1 MVQLPIQLP
10 DSVRRWNDTTTDYPR
25 DALIPELF
33 EEQARLHPRSPA
45 VLWEGGV
52 WDYGELLDRV
62 QRGAARLRARGVE
75 DGDRVALLLPRSP
88 QAVAAVL
95 AVLEAGAVYLPLD
108 PSHPADRLSSILH
121 DAGVRTVVTADTEAR
136 TGQAG
141 ELTRMTVT
149 ELMSR
154 EGPVPAGNRTARRRA
169 TDAAYVIYTS
179 GSTGK
184 PKGVVC
190 AHRGPVRLV
199 RGTEVLRLTP
209 ADRLLATTN
218 LTFDVS
224 CFELFAPLLNGAALV
239 LPDPETLLDPTAL
252 EQLLG
257 DRGITVMWLSAGL
270 FHLHAEQRPGMFSGL
285 RCLIAGGD
293 VLNPSAVRAVLEHGA
308 PTLFLNGYGP
318 TENSVFSTTHV
329 IDSLTPEAHG
339 VPIGRPVAASTAYVV
354 RDDGTLAEPGEVGE
368 LWVGG
373 DGVALGYLGDRA
385 RTATAF
391 LPDRFRPGPGR
402 RLYRTGDLAEWRTD
416 GVIEFHGRRDRQVK
430 IRGFRVEL
438 DEVETTLTDHPQ
450 VNESAVDILGEGAS
464 QHLAAAVVPAPEQDD
479 GLPGQLDEYLR
490 EQLPPHMRPARVV
503 PVPEL
508 PLNSSGKIDRSRLR
522 ELTHGASREP
532 VGTAE
537 GPQGKN
543 EEVVAEVWR
552 RFLRVDGV
560 GRRDDFLALG
570 GTSLQATRIAAV
582 VRERLGIRSAFT
594 RDLLRVLLDN
604 PTLAA
609 FTERASELRHAPEDA
624 THDTPVDFATEA
636 VLDPALRFDAPT
648 ADGVPTER
656 HKEKVP
662 RSVLLTGATGFLG
675 VHLLDRLAASGVR
688 RVYCLVRARDGAEGL
703 ARLRG
708 RLRHYGLDPDR
719 WADRIAVVPGDL
731 GLPHFGLDDGTWDD
745 LAHELEVVLHNGA
758 QVNFAYP
765 YEALSAANVEGTRT
779 VLALATERR
788 LKAVHHV
795 SSMSVIAGSGLAGV
809 RRVDEDTPLAH
820 PELLSQG
827 YTETKWV
834 AERLVSLAARRGL
847 PVTIHR
853 PHEITGATDSG
864 TWNTGTM
871 MCALFRTVAETG
883 TAPDAPLLLD
893 FIPVDYTAAAVVH
906 ILTHQPCEGRVH
918 HLANPRPALLHLLV
932 ERLRAMG
939 YRVREQ
945 PYSTWTRQM
954 AELTARDPEHPLA
967 PYVPMFTEPAR
978 RSTVSIAEMYF
989 AGTFPRFGRDNTE
1002 DALTGSGVVCP
1013 PVDARL
1019 IDTNLR
1025 FLRGAGLLPALRTPD
1040 KDEDRGREPAG

>member
-1 MVQLPIQLP
+1 MVQPPVHVP
-10 DSVRRWNDTTTDYPR
+10 DAVRRWNDTTTDYPR
-25 DALIPELF
+25 NALIPDLF
-33 EEQARLHPRSPA
+33 EEQARLHPHAPA

-52 WDYGELLDRV
+52 WDYSELLDRV
-62 QRGAARLRARGVE
+62 RRGAARLRARGVR

-88 QAVAAVL
+88 ETVAAVF

-108 PSHPADRLSSILH
+108 PSHPADRLSSILR
-121 DAGVRTVVTADTEAR
+121 DADVRAVVTADTEPR
-136 TGQAG
+136 SGPAG
-141 ELTRMTVT
+141 EFGRMTVT
-149 ELMSR
+149 ELTSR
-154 EGPVPAGNRTARRRA
+154 EGPGPAEDRTTRRRA

-179 GSTGK
+179 GSTGR

-199 RGTEVLRLTP
+199 RGTEALRMAP

-218 LTFDVS
+218 PTFDVS

-239 LPDPETLLDPTAL
+239 LPDPESLLDPAAL
-252 EQLLG
+252 EQLLD
-257 DRGITVMWLSAGL
+257 DRGITVMWLSTGL

-293 VLNPSAVRAVLEHGA
+293 VLNPSAVRAVLEHGPPA
-308 PTLFLNGYGP
+308 FFLNGYGP

-329 IDSLTPEAHG
+329 IDSIAPDARG
-339 VPIGRPVAASTAYVV
+339 IPIGRPVAASTAYVV
-354 RDDGTLAEPGEVGE
+354 RDDGTPADPGEVGE

-373 DGVALGYLGDRA
+373 DGVALGYLGDRT
-385 RTATAF
+385 RTAAAF
-391 LPDRFRPGPGR
+391 VPDRFRPGPGR
-402 RLYRTGDLAEWRTD
+402 RLYRTGDLAAWRTD

-450 VNESAVDILGEGAS
+450 VNESAVGVLGEDAS
-464 QHLAAAVVPAPEQDD
+464 QHLAAAVVPAPEQDG
-479 GLPGQLDEYLR
+479 GLPGELDAYLR
-490 EQLPPHMRPARVV
+490 ERLPPHMLPARVV

-508 PLNSSGKIDRSRLR
+508 PLNSSGKVDRGRLR
-522 ELTHGASREP
+522 ELTDAAAREP

-537 GPQGKN
+537 GPRGQD

-552 RFLRVDGV
+552 RFLGVDV
-560 GRRDDFLALG
+560 VRRQDDFLALG
-570 GTSLQATRIAAV
+570 GTSLQATRISAV
-582 VRERLGIRSAFT
+582 VRERLGIRTAFT
-594 RDLLRVLLDN
+594 RTLVRVLLDN

-609 FTERASELRHAPEDA
+609 FTERTSELRHAPGDA
-624 THDTPVDFATEA
+624 GHDTPVDFAAESGP
-636 VLDPALRFDAPT
+636 DPALRFDAPA
-648 ADGVPTER
+648 ADGVPTKRHEER
-656 HKEKVP
+656 VP

-688 RVYCLVRARDGAEGL
+688 RVHCLVRARDGAEAL
-703 ARLRG
+703 ARLRD
-708 RLRHYGLDPDR
+708 RQRHYGLDPDR
-719 WADRIAVVPGDL
+719 WADRIAAVPGDL
-731 GLPHFGLDDGTWDD
+731 GLPRFGLDSGGWDE
-745 LAHELEVVLHNGA
+745 LAHEVEVILHNGA

-765 YEALSAANVEGTRT
+765 YEALSAANVGGTRT

-809 RRVDEDTPLAH
+809 RRVDEDAPASH

-827 YTETKWV
+827 YAETKWV

-853 PHEITGATDSG
+853 PHEITGATNSG
-864 TWNTGTM
+864 TWNTDTM

-883 TAPDAPLLLD
+883 TAPDVPLLLD
-893 FIPVDYTAAAVVH
+893 FIPVDYTASAVVH

-945 PYSTWTRQM
+945 SYAAWTRHM
-954 AELTARDPEHPLA
+954 VELTARDPEHPLA

-978 RSTVSIAEMYF
+978 GSTASIAEMYF
-989 AGTFPRFGRDNTE
+989 AGTFPRFGRENTE
-1002 DALTGSGVVCP
+1002 DALDGSGVVCP
-1013 PVDARL
+1013 PVDARM
-1019 IDTNLR
+1019 IDANLR
-1025 FLRGAGLLPALRTPD
+1025 FLRGADLLSAPTAD
-1040 KDEDRGREPAG
+1040 KKEDGGRGPVG

>member
-1 MVQLPIQLP
+1 MVQPPVHLP

-25 DALIPELF
+25 DALLPELF
-33 EEQARLHPRSPA
+33 AEQARLRPRAPA
-45 VLWEGGV
+45 VLWEGGA

-62 QRGAARLRARGVE
+62 RRGAARLRARGVG

-88 QAVAAVL
+88 EAVAAVF

-108 PSHPADRLSSILH
+108 PSSPADRLSSILR
-121 DAGVRTVVTADTEAR
+121 DAGVRAVVTAGTEPL
-136 TGQAG
+136 TGPAG
-141 ELTRMTVT
+141 EFDRMTVT
-149 ELMSR
+149 ELTSQ
-154 EGPVPAGNRTARRRA
+154 EGPGPAGNRTARRRA

-179 GSTGK
+179 GSTGR

-218 LTFDVS
+218 PTFDVS

-239 LPDPETLLDPTAL
+239 LPDPETPLDPAAL

-293 VLNPSAVRAVLEHGA
+293 VLNPSAVRAVLEHGSPA
-308 PTLFLNGYGP
+308 LFLNGYGP

-329 IDSLTPEAHG
+329 IDSLPPEGCG

-354 RDDGTLAEPGEVGE
+354 RDDGTPAGPGEVGE

-385 RTATAF
+385 RTAAAF
-391 LPDRFRPGPGR
+391 VPDRFAPGPGR

-438 DEVETTLTDHPQ
+438 DEVETALTDHPQ
-450 VNESAVDILGEGAS
+450 VNESAVGVLGEGAS
-464 QHLAAAVVPAPEQDD
+464 QRLAAAVVPAPEQDD
-479 GLPGQLDEYLR
+479 GLPGELDEYLR
-490 EQLPPHMRPARVV
+490 ERLPSHMRPARVV

-508 PLNSSGKIDRSRLR
+508 PLNSSGKVDRGRLR
-522 ELTHGASREP
+522 ELTDDAARGAAD
-532 VGTAE
+532 TAE
-537 GPQGKN
+537 GPRGDD
-543 EEVVAEVWR
+543 EAVVAEVWH

-560 GRRDDFLALG
+560 GRQDDFLALG

-582 VRERLGIRSAFT
+582 VRERLGIRSALT
-594 RDLLRVLLDN
+594 RTLVRALLDN

-609 FTERASELRHAPEDA
+609 FAERAAELRHAPGDA
-624 THDTPVDFATEA
+624 AHDAPVDFAAEA
-636 VLDPALRFDAPT
+636 VPDPALRFDAP
-648 ADGVPTER
+648 AAGGIPTEP
-656 HKEKVP
+656 HEEKVP
-662 RSVLLTGATGFLG
+662 HSVLLTGATGFLG

-688 RVYCLVRARDGAEGL
+688 RVHCLVRARDGAEAL

-708 RLRHYGLDPDR
+708 RLRHYGLDPNR
-719 WADRIAVVPGDL
+719 WADRVVVVPGDL
-731 GLPHFGLDDGTWDD
+731 GLPRFGLDAGTWDD
-745 LAHELEVVLHNGA
+745 LAQEVEVVLHNGA

-765 YEALSAANVEGTRT
+765 YEALSAANVGGTRT

-788 LKAVHHV
+788 LKAVHYV
-795 SSMSVIAGSGLAGV
+795 SSMSVITGSGLAGV
-809 RRVDEDTPLAH
+809 RRLDEDTPPSH

-827 YTETKWV
+827 YAETKWV

-864 TWNTGTM
+864 TWNTDTM

-883 TAPDAPLLLD
+883 TAPDVPLLLD
-893 FIPVDYTAAAVVH
+893 FVPVDYTAAAVVH

-939 YRVREQ
+939 YGVREQ
-945 PYSTWTRQM
+945 SYATWTRHM

-978 RSTVSIAEMYF
+978 RSTASIAEMYF

-1002 DALTGSGVVCP
+1002 DALSGSGIVCP
-1013 PVDARL
+1013 PVDASL

-1025 FLRGAGLLPALRTPD
+1025 FLRGAGLLPAPTTPD
-1040 KDEDRGREPAG
+1040 GGDGREPAG